1 MRSILKSKSGTLLLE
16 VLIVT
21 FLFGVLGTGLI
32 GSVVT
37 SLRASKQG
45 TEYVVASGYIKEG
58 IEAVRSIRDQDWSE
72 IINGTH
78 GLSTGSGYYAFSG
91 TSETIDSIYT
101 RTITVEDVTRLGSLI
116 GDIFALGVFDANTK
130 KITVNVTWETL
141 SGKIQNID
149 DVFYVTNWDNLSWI
163 QTLTANFTSGV
174 ENSTTITTS
183 DNGEVQL
190 RAHDRDWDNTYVQ
203 HSIDLPGSGNWETS
217 YLDDIND
224 ILYLLA
230 NNTAGDDF
238 VAYDTSDVSG
248 NTPTFI
254 AGYDIQNANDFVV
267 SDGYAYIATN
277 DSSAEVSIINL
288 STMALVSTID
298 LPGVTNTNTVAI
310 FSDILVIGRD
320 SSLND
325 ELVMYDITI
334 PSSPNFLLS
343 TNVSASFNDMVASA
357 THIFA
362 TSDNNTQ
369 EVFSFLILDGSQV
382 GTLDMDGTDNAGE
395 LYLVDDNLFVARDD
409 GTSYDFALVDIS
421 DPTAMSVTN
430 SLELGASI
438 FGIDID
444 TNQEYAFLATN
455 NGSEEI
461 MVINLSSF
469 SKEIVMNITGT
480 DIAESVAVYGGSVFV
495 GSASNS
501 NDLMIVRVQSG
512 GWTTPTLIASVDK
525 SGAHNANEIYVSGNY
540 AYLVTQ
546 NNASLNELW
555 IYDVTIPSSPTY
567 LGSFDVGS
575 DVNDIVVSGSIAYL
589 ATANNS
595 RELDVVDVSNPTSP
609 ARIGSLSL
617 NGTQDATTVAISG
630 NYAYIGRIQGTKE
643 EFAIIDISTPASP
656 VKIGELQFSDDVN
669 DLTVSGNYVYGA
681 TSDNSKELV
690 VFDVATPATPSEAA
704 NYNLS
709 TNTNANT
716 VALSGSVLTIGRA
729 NSASSGELAVLDI
742 TTPISPSLFGEG
754 EVGGTV
760 SGVYMDNSNYVY
772 MASGKANNEFQRW
785 DISTPSSPIEDVVF
799 DLNANANG
807 VYFNGTNAFLAT
819 DNDTMELQIIGEGS
833 PPSQYS
839 REGTMTSQAFESGA
853 VGTMWSIIS
862 WSETGT
868 GDVFFRIRTA
878 NSEANLATAK
888 WVGSDGTSNTTYSTS
903 NFPISVDPGAS
914 GTQWIQWKAYLIGS
928 GLSTPV
934 LEDVTLQYTQ

>member
-1 MRSILKSKSGTLLLE
+1 MRSILRSKSGTLLLE

-45 TEYVVASGYIKEG
+45 TKYVVASGYIKEG

-72 IINGTH
+72 MINGTH
-78 GLSTGSGYYAFSG
+78 GLSTGLGYYAFSG

-116 GDIFALGVFDANTK
+116 GDIFASGVFDANTK

-163 QTLTANFTSGV
+163 QTLTADFTLGF
-174 ENSTTITTS
+174 ENNTTITTS

-190 RAHDRDWDNTYVQ
+190 RAHDSDWDNTYVQ

-217 YLDDIND
+217 YLDEVND

-230 NNTAGDDF
+230 SNTAGDDF
-238 VAYDTSDVSG
+238 VAYDISDVSV

-267 SDGYAYIATN
+267 SGGYAYIATN

-288 STMALVSTID
+288 STMALVTTID
-298 LPGVTNTNTVAI
+298 LTGNASANTVAI
-310 FSDILVIGRD
+310 VGDTLVIGRD
-320 SSLND
+320 SSMND
-325 ELVMYDITI
+325 ELVIYDVST
-334 PSSPNFLLS
+334 PSSPSFLLS
-343 TNVSASFNDMVASA
+343 TSVNAALNEIAVNA
-357 THIFA
+357 THVFA
-362 TSDNNTQ
+362 STNNNTT
-369 EVFSFLILDGSQV
+369 EIISFLIFDGSQV
-382 GTLDMDGTDNAGE
+382 GTLDLSGADNTRAVYLIGSN
-395 LYLVDDNLFVARDD
+395 LYVARNN
-409 GTSYDFALVDIS
+409 GTSYDFVLIDTT
-421 DPTAMSVTN
+421 DPSAMSVSN
-430 SLELGASI
+430 SLELGASV

-444 TNQEYAFLATN
+444 SNQEYAFLVTN

-469 SKEIVMNITGT
+469 SKEIAMNITGT
-480 DIAESVAVYGGSVFV
+480 DNAESVAVYGGSVFV
-495 GSASNS
+495 GSASDS
-501 NDLMIVRVQSG
+501 NDLIIVRVQSG
-512 GWTTPTLIASVDK
+512 GWESPTLIASADK
-525 SGAHNANEIYVSGNY
+525 SGSHNANEVYVSGNY

-555 IYDVTIPSSPTY
+555 IYDVTVPSSPVY
-567 LGSFDVGS
+567 LGSFDVGANI
-575 DVNDIVVSGSIAYL
+575 NDIVVSNTVAYL
-589 ATANNS
+589 ATSDNS
-595 RELDVVDVSNPTSP
+595 LELDIIDVSVPTSP

-617 NGTQDATTVAISG
+617 EGTQDATSVAING
-630 NYAYIGRIQGTKE
+630 NYVYVGRLQGTKE
-643 EFAIIDISTPASP
+643 EFAVVDVSTPSSP
-656 VKIGELQFSDDVN
+656 SKVGELQFSSDVN
-669 DLTVSGNYVYGA
+669 DLAVSGNYVYGA
-681 TSDNSKELV
+681 TSDNNKEFV
-690 VFDVATPATPSEAA
+690 VFDVSAPATPSETAS
-704 NYNLS
+704 YNLS

-716 VALSGSVLTIGRA
+716 IALSGSVLSIGRA
-729 NSASSGELAVLDI
+729 NGASSSELAVLDI
-742 TTPISPSLFGEG
+742 TTPTSPSLFGEG
-754 EVGGTV
+754 EVGDAV
-760 SGVYMDNSNYVY
+760 LGVWMDSTNYVY
-772 MASGKANNEFQRW
+772 MVSDEANSEFQRW
-785 DISTPSSPIEDVVF
+785 DISTPASPIEDVVF
-799 DLNANANG
+799 DLNVNANG

-819 DNDTMELQIIGEGS
+819 AHDTMELQIIGEGS
-833 PPSQYS
+833 PPAQYS
-839 REGTMTSQAFESGA
+839 HEGTMTSQAFDSGA
-853 VGTMWSIIS
+853 VGTTWSIIS

-878 NSEANLATAK
+878 NSEANLVSAK
-888 WVGSDGTSNTTYSTS
+888 WVGSDGTSNTTYLTS

-914 GTQWIQWKAYLIGS
+914 GTQWIQWKAYLTGS

-934 LEDVTLQYTQ
+934 LENVTLQYTQ